1 MTVILSTPARDYS
14 PSQMHALE
22 GSEYALKSAI
32 SAATL
37 GNAALLFSYL
47 SAFAAAITKTVT
59 KGRPEK
65 NRTTSMA
72 RFVIARS
79 PNPPTT
85 PTYANPRIG
94 RKRGELL
101 FQMGTLPKRSASK
114 HSSPCISQAGG
125 SR

>member
-1 MTVILSTPARDYS
+1 
-14 PSQMHALE
+14 MHALE

-72 RFVIARS
+72 RFVIARPQSPYDPNLCQS
-79 PNPPTT
+79 PNWAETWRTAVPNGD
-85 PTYANPRIG
+85 A
-94 RKRGELL
+94 
-101 FQMGTLPKRSASK
+101 A
-114 HSSPCISQAGG
+114 
-125 SR
+125 